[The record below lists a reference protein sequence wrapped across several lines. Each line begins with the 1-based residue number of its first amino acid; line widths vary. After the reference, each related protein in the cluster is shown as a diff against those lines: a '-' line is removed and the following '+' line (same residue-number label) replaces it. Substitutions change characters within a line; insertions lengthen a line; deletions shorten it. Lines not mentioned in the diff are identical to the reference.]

1 LKGKDLRESVTT
13 EIKEFADAGWEQ
25 APAALAYARRV
36 FLSPDANEVG
46 AVLLSDSELMLSG
59 DEATGARVKEDVS
72 AAHVLRTFMG
82 LLPKTTEGK
91 LSLALSDQGV
101 SAEDTGRPANGNN
114 GNNSEDDS
122 AEQRGRRSRRRSA
135 ARSTVR
141 RAPSATAT
149 RWSAGR

>member
-1 LKGKDLRESVTT
+1 VGYKEDLDALGLADDVKARLLLAHEAEIAPLQTENTELKGKDLRESVTT

-91 LSLALSDQGV
+91 LSLALSRSKRYGDTVV
-101 SAEDTGRPANGNN
+101 SGAVSD
-114 GNNSEDDS
+114 
-122 AEQRGRRSRRRSA
+122 
-135 ARSTVR
+135 
-141 RAPSATAT
+141 
-149 RWSAGR
+149 